1 MNVDQQKLNF
11 YERFVELNRS
21 TWKSVRTTLEACIN
35 ATAPIIPLTDLQ
47 QLHCFRNLKV
57 FLESDFLASTKFD
70 LVSHSF
76 VECNIFDQIVNP
88 DVWDLLHQ
96 LFIWCPNH
104 RKDLVELAKT
114 DETRSGLWVEPTQT
128 YNMEIFTQFT
138 LRNSSSKVT
147 KVPFARVR
155 HCTHDVK
162 GLLDIMKQAE
172 WLVLTTNPSKH
183 YKCNL
188 LWTSAVPAEKFV
200 NQSKSEAFS
209 SDSRY
214 GAFQISFPVSAFAK
228 HLYEKRF
235 PLGTRRFPLENSH
248 TFVMTRST
256 VRLVDSMTVASNTNL
271 ILEDG
276 KTPEGMFT
284 GTEIQILYAQSVFRT
299 EPCIWNYYEDDSSLK
314 NINYP
319 QSVLWDHLEFAVA
332 GPLRLTPADG
342 VQVAIGTHLKFCHKK
357 GGGLFE
363 EDECYSTMERAV
375 ENLCKAQNLTWFQAR
390 QSFFDPATYS
400 LILAWFNRHE
410 QVPEMDCNVLPETIV
425 SNQ

>member
-1 MNVDQQKLNF
+1 MADQKHVQPHDLSQLGLHCDRPADYFAIRDDDAEKHVYRLWDQSDRRLVGICYQLERLGKNLSDL
-11 YERFVELNRS
+11 YLQRDISERFLEL
-21 TWKSVRTTLEACIN
+21 A
-35 ATAPIIPLTDLQ
+35 
-47 QLHCFRNLKV
+47 
-57 FLESDFLASTKFD
+57 FD
-70 LVSHSF
+70 LLSNRLMGDTLVKAIDIDVVRDNLRSALRVYVHLQVDNQSPF
-76 VECNIFDQIVNP
+76 VLIVVRMPAWAQIVPEPPPPYRPELLP
-88 DVWDLLHQ
+88 D
-96 LFIWCPNH
+96 
-104 RKDLVELAKT
+104 
-114 DETRSGLWVEPTQT
+114 
-128 YNMEIFTQFT
+128 
-138 LRNSSSKVT
+138 
-147 KVPFARVR
+147 
-155 HCTHDVK
+155 
-162 GLLDIMKQAE
+162 QA
-172 WLVLTTNPSKH
+172 
-183 YKCNL
+183 
-188 LWTSAVPAEKFV
+188 
-200 NQSKSEAFS
+200 
-209 SDSRY
+209 
-214 GAFQISFPVSAFAK
+214 
-228 HLYEKRF
+228 
-235 PLGTRRFPLENSH
+235 LENSH